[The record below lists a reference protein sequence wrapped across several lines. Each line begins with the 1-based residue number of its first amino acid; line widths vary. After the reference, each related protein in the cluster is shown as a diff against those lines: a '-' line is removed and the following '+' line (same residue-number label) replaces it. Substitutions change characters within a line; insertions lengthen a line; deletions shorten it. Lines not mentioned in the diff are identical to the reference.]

1 MVGDL
6 EEIFG
11 AAGRRWGYVA
21 EVEFYPYADLKHTVR
36 RKGRRVSMRL
46 SDAFVDAPRGVLEA
60 LAEILLAKVVDR
72 GRRPGEAWAIYRG
85 YIATGEM
92 ERRRRELRRE
102 RARGGRERPRG
113 HGRCYD
119 LGEIFQHLNS
129 RYFASALAIPGLA
142 WSRRDARRVLG
153 HWDETL
159 DIITVSRV
167 LDDDRLPSALLEY
180 ILYHEMLH
188 MIHGTV
194 RVNGRRRLHTEAFKA
209 DERRF
214 EGYEEA
220 LEWARRMGG
229 STFLSGLG

>member
-1 MVGDL
+1 MGEIDG
-6 EEIFG
+6 IFG
-11 AAGRRWGYVA
+11 TAGGRWGYVVEA
-21 EVEFYPYADLKHTVR
+21 EFYPYSDLKHTVR
-36 RKGRRVSMRL
+36 RKGHRVSMRL
-46 SDAFVDAPRGVLEA
+46 SDAFVDAPREVLEA
-60 LAEILLAKVVDR
+60 LAEILLAKVAGR
-72 GRRPGEAWAIYRG
+72 GRRPERAWAIYRE
-85 YIATGEM
+85 YIATGAM

-102 RARGGRERPRG
+102 RARGGLDRSDG

-119 LGEIFQHLNS
+119 LGELFRHLNS
-129 RYFASALAIPGLA
+129 RYFASTLAIPGLA

-153 HWDETL
+153 HWDENL
-159 DIITVSRV
+159 DIITVSRA

-209 DERRF
+209 DEKRF

-220 LEWARRMGG
+220 VGWARRIGG
-229 STFLSGLG
+229 GAFLSGLG